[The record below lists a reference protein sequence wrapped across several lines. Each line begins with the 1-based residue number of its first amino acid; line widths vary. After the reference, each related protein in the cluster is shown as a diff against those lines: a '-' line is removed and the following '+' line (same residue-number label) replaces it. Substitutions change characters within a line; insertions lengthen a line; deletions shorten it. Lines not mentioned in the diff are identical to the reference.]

1 MTTIKLDI
9 TRVPVLKTKHFK
21 KQAEFINTINPGSY
35 GSNEYDQLEL
45 NLSTMM
51 DYLKYGGKITVAM
64 LRQMAG
70 KKIEARDHFFGWDI
84 DVLSQLKISD
94 DETIEFPLIFCKQLM
109 EPNADIFS
117 YKRLNTISVKNA
129 HVDKETIARGEAYLN
144 DMLEL
149 GIFNHAFVDDV
160 LNLNKQE
167 EPSMNKGQGVVYI
180 NYVDD
185 KISSGMNGHAVNIF
199 FDVYDFDIDKRSKSA
214 YIDIQ
219 NENYS
224 KITLIPLRN
233 IGLIEFFPKKADF
246 VKAYPVVKKFE
257 EGE

>member
-35 GSNEYDQLEL
+35 GSNVYDQLEL
-45 NLSTMM
+45 NLNTMM

-70 KKIEARDHFFGWDI
+70 KKVETKDHFFGWDI
-84 DVLSQLKISD
+84 DVLAQLTISD

-117 YKRLNTISVKNA
+117 YKRLDTISRKGA
-129 HVDKETIARGEAYLN
+129 HVDKETIDRGATYLN

-149 GIFNHAFVDDV
+149 GLFDHEFVDDV
-160 LNLNKQE
+160 LNLNK
-167 EPSMNKGQGVVYI
+167 
-180 NYVDD
+180 
-185 KISSGMNGHAVNIF
+185 
-199 FDVYDFDIDKRSKSA
+199 
-214 YIDIQ
+214 
-219 NENYS
+219 
-224 KITLIPLRN
+224 
-233 IGLIEFFPKKADF
+233 
-246 VKAYPVVKKFE
+246 
-257 EGE
+257 

>member
-21 KQAEFINTINPGSY
+21 KQAEFINAINPGSY
-35 GSNEYDQLEL
+35 GSNVYDQLEL
-45 NLSTMM
+45 NLNTMM

-70 KKIEARDHFFGWDI
+70 KKVETKDHFFGWDI
-84 DVLSQLKISD
+84 DVLSQLTISD

-109 EPNADIFS
+109 EPNADIFT
-117 YKRLNTISVKNA
+117 YKHLDKMCTTRAAIN
-129 HVDKETIARGEAYLN
+129 KETIARGEAYLN

-149 GIFNHAFVDDV
+149 GAVNKEFVDLVVNKDMYSAKT
-160 LNLNKQE
+160 KQE
-167 EPSMNKGQGVVYI
+167 EPGMNKGQGVVYI

-199 FDVYDFDIDKRSKSA
+199 LDVYDFDVDKQSKTV
-214 YIDIQ
+214 YI
-219 NENYS
+219 
-224 KITLIPLRN
+224 LI
-233 IGLIEFFPKKADF
+233 
-246 VKAYPVVKKFE
+246 
-257 EGE
+257 

>member
-129 HVDKETIARGEAYLN
+129 HVDKETIDRGAAYLN

-160 LNLNKQE
+160 LNLNK
-167 EPSMNKGQGVVYI
+167 
-180 NYVDD
+180 
-185 KISSGMNGHAVNIF
+185 
-199 FDVYDFDIDKRSKSA
+199 
-214 YIDIQ
+214 
-219 NENYS
+219 
-224 KITLIPLRN
+224 
-233 IGLIEFFPKKADF
+233 
-246 VKAYPVVKKFE
+246 
-257 EGE
+257 

>member
-21 KQAEFINTINPGSY
+21 KQAEFINAINPGSY
-35 GSNEYDQLEL
+35 GSSEYDQLEL

-70 KKIEARDHFFGWDI
+70 KKIEAKDHFFGWDI

-109 EPNADIFS
+109 EPNADIFTF
-117 YKRLNTISVKNA
+117 KRLDTISAKSA

-144 DMLEL
+144 DMLDL
-149 GIFNHAFVDDV
+149 GAVNKEFVKLV
-160 LNLNKQE
+160 LNK
-167 EPSMNKGQGVVYI
+167 
-180 NYVDD
+180 
-185 KISSGMNGHAVNIF
+185 
-199 FDVYDFDIDKRSKSA
+199 
-214 YIDIQ
+214 
-219 NENYS
+219 
-224 KITLIPLRN
+224 
-233 IGLIEFFPKKADF
+233 
-246 VKAYPVVKKFE
+246 
-257 EGE
+257 